1 MHIRQKL
8 FFLNHSYNTAFF
20 LSLLCYTLSMCFVSI
35 KSCTSSTEIHGF
47 FALLFG
53 WMSFGLNGLFLSW
66 LANIFYVIS
75 SCVVIRK
82 AKSLFWLS
90 FPLPVLGLLIFCSKT
105 IPDLETGQDRPFTLS
120 TGYWLWYAALLLMTL
135 ACILLRVRNARKE
148 PDYSRRFAA

>member
-20 LSLLCYTLSMCFVSI
+20 FSLLCYTLSMCFVSVRVA
-35 KSCTSSTEIHGF
+35 SQEVHGCF
-47 FALLFG
+47 LLLFG
-53 WMSFGLNGLFLSW
+53 WMSFGLNGLFLCW
-66 LANIFYVIS
+66 LSNILYVVSACI
-75 SCVVIRK
+75 VIRK

-90 FPLPVLGLLIFCSKT
+90 LPMPILGVLLPFYQT
-105 IPDLETGQDRPFTLS
+105 VPDLETGHDVAFSTS

-148 PDYSRRFAA
+148 PEYSRRFGA

>member
-20 LSLLCYTLSMCFVSI
+20 LSLLCYTLSMCFVSVRADNL
-35 KSCTSSTEIHGF
+35 EIHGF
-47 FALLFG
+47 FLLLFG
-53 WMSFGLNGLFLSW
+53 WMSFGLNCAFLCW
-66 LANIFYVIS
+66 LANIFFVIS
-75 SCVVIRK
+75 SCIVIRK

-90 FPLPVLGLLIFCSKT
+90 LPMPFLGILLLFCET
-105 IPDLETGQDRPFTLS
+105 IPDLETGREARLS
-120 TGYWLWYAALLLMTL
+120 LSSGYWLWYAALLLMTL

>member
-20 LSLLCYTLSMCFVSI
+20 FSLLCYTLSLCFVSLRADGQ
-35 KSCTSSTEIHGF
+35 EVHGF
-47 FALLFG
+47 FLLLFG
-53 WMSFGLNGLFLSW
+53 WMSFGLNGLFLCW
-66 LANIFYVIS
+66 LSNILYVVS
-75 SCVVIRK
+75 ACVVIRK

-90 FPLPVLGLLIFCSKT
+90 LPMPILGILLPFYPT
-105 IPDLETGQDRPFTLS
+105 IPDLETGHDVAFSTS

-148 PDYSRRFAA
+148 PEYSRRFGA

>member
-20 LSLLCYTLSMCFVSI
+20 FSLLCYTLSLCFVSLRA
-35 KSCTSSTEIHGF
+35 EGQEVHGF
-47 FALLFG
+47 FLLLFG
-53 WMSFGLNGLFLSW
+53 WMSFGLNGLFLCW
-66 LANIFYVIS
+66 LSNILYVIS
-75 SCVVIRK
+75 ACVVIRK

-90 FPLPVLGLLIFCSKT
+90 LPMPILGVLLPFYQT
-105 IPDLETGQDRPFTLS
+105 IPDLETGHDVAFSTS

-148 PDYSRRFAA
+148 PEYSRRFGA

>member
-20 LSLLCYTLSMCFVSI
+20 FSLLCYTLSMCFVSVRVA
-35 KSCTSSTEIHGF
+35 SQEVHGF
-47 FALLFG
+47 FLLLFG
-53 WMSFGLNGLFLSW
+53 WMSFGLNGLFLCW
-66 LANIFYVIS
+66 LSNILYVIS
-75 SCVVIRK
+75 ACVVIRK

-90 FPLPVLGLLIFCSKT
+90 LPMPILGVLLPFYQT
-105 IPDLETGQDRPFTLS
+105 VPDLETGHDVAFSTS

-148 PDYSRRFAA
+148 PEYSRRFGA

>member
-20 LSLLCYTLSMCFVSI
+20 FSLLCYTLSLCFVSLRAV
-35 KSCTSSTEIHGF
+35 SQEVHGF
-47 FALLFG
+47 FLLLFG
-53 WMSFGLNGLFLSW
+53 WMSFGLNGLFLCW
-66 LANIFYVIS
+66 LSNILYVVS
-75 SCVVIRK
+75 ACVVIRK

-90 FPLPVLGLLIFCSKT
+90 LPMPILGVLLPFYPT
-105 IPDLETGQDRPFTLS
+105 IPDLETGHDVAFSTS

-148 PDYSRRFAA
+148 PEYSRRFGA

>member
-20 LSLLCYTLSMCFVSI
+20 FSLLCYTLSLCFVSLRA
-35 KSCTSSTEIHGF
+35 EGQEVHGF
-47 FALLFG
+47 FLLLFG
-53 WMSFGLNGLFLSW
+53 WMSFGLNGLFLCW
-66 LANIFYVIS
+66 LSNILYVVS
-75 SCVVIRK
+75 ACVVIRK

-90 FPLPVLGLLIFCSKT
+90 LPMPILGVLLPFYQT
-105 IPDLETGQDRPFTLS
+105 IPDLETGRDVAFSTS

-148 PDYSRRFAA
+148 PEYSRRFGA

>member
-20 LSLLCYTLSMCFVSI
+20 FSLLCYTLSLCFVSLRAD
-35 KSCTSSTEIHGF
+35 SQEVHGF
-47 FALLFG
+47 FLLLFG
-53 WMSFGLNGLFLSW
+53 WMSFGLNGLFLCW
-66 LANIFYVIS
+66 LSNILYVIS
-75 SCVVIRK
+75 ACVVIRK

-90 FPLPVLGLLIFCSKT
+90 LPMPILGVLLPFYQT
-105 IPDLETGQDRPFTLS
+105 VPDLETGHDVAFSTS

-148 PDYSRRFAA
+148 PEYSRRFGA